1 MNKLIQNIYF
11 LLNAS
16 WIILSELFLYG
27 LFKNFDSFID
37 RITYKLADINILYV
51 KMFQAFALNNC
62 LIDDKT
68 NNKLLKFT
76 DNAPWSKKD
85 LDIETLF
92 KIEDD
97 YNILFKDGI
106 EPINSGMISLV
117 FKGYKRTLLNN
128 YNHDYDN
135 NYDKE
140 IVIIKIKRKNI
151 EENLDN
157 AIEKLL
163 FFIYVLSFIPIV
175 NKYHIPQL
183 INKNISIIRQQTNFH
198 TEIKNMIKIKH
209 NCRHLKYVKIPSVN
223 SEVTEKYPNVIFMEY
238 INGMSIN
245 KVLEPDYEAFA
256 KQVLKFGIVTT
267 LIHGVSHGDLHSGN
281 VLFIK
286 DENDEKYKYKV
297 GILDFGIIY
306 EAPPDFKQSLFDF
319 ASEMMTAPTEELAK
333 KVLLNTGL
341 IEPLEVIQNL
351 PKIHYDNIV
360 KIISNI
366 LYETIH
372 KSKEANQLKI
382 YHFLTSFHSYMSKNE
397 LLDLGLKPSDHFVK
411 TQLALAMSHGIT
423 LTLCKDD
430 YINLTDQ
437 VLNELF
443 HTKFLNLTNSDSC

>member
-1 MNKLIQNIYF
+1 MNKLIQNICF
-11 LLNAS
+11 LLDAS
-16 WIILSELFLYG
+16 WIILSELFLFW

-37 RITYKLADINILYV
+37 RITHKLANINILYV

-76 DNAPWSKKD
+76 DNVPWSQKD
-85 LDIETLF
+85 LDIDTLF

-97 YNILFKDGI
+97 YNITFKDGF

-117 FKGYKRTLLNN
+117 FKGYKRTTAN
-128 YNHDYDN
+128 DYDN
-135 NYDKE
+135 E
-140 IVIIKIKRKNI
+140 IIIIKIKRKNI
-151 EENLDN
+151 EESLDI

-163 FFIYVLSFIPIV
+163 FFIYILSFIPIV
-175 NKYHIPQL
+175 DKYHIPQL

-198 TEIKNMIKIKH
+198 TEIQNMKKIKH
-209 NCRHLKYVKIPSVN
+209 NCRNLKYVKIPN
-223 SEVTEKYPNVIFMEY
+223 ANIEVTEKYPNVILMEY
-238 INGMSIN
+238 INGIPIN
-245 KVLEPDYEAFA
+245 KVLETDYEGFA

-267 LIHGVSHGDLHSGN
+267 LIQGVSHGDLHSGN

-286 DENDEKYKYKV
+286 DENDEKNKYKIGV
-297 GILDFGIIY
+297 LDFGVIY
-306 EAPPDFKQSLFDF
+306 EANKEFKQSLFEIV
-319 ASEMMTAPTEELAK
+319 SEFLTSPVEELAK
-333 KVLLNTGL
+333 KILLNTGI
-341 IEPLEVIQNL
+341 IEPLEILQNL
-351 PKIHYDNIV
+351 PKVHFDNIV
-360 KIISNI
+360 KMIGDIIH
-366 LYETIH
+366 ETI
-372 KSKEANQLKI
+372 KSKKANQLKI

-423 LTLCKDD
+423 LTLCKDN

-443 HTKFLNLTNSDSC
+443 HTNFLN

>member
-1 MNKLIQNIYF
+1 MIKTIQNLFF

-16 WIILSELFLYG
+16 WIIFSELFLYG
-27 LFKNFDSFID
+27 IFKNFDSCID
-37 RITYKLADINILYV
+37 RLTHKLAAINILYV
-51 KMFQAFALNNC
+51 KMFQAFALNNS

-76 DNAPWSKKD
+76 DNAPWCYKD
-85 LDIETLF
+85 LDHDTLF
-92 KIEDD
+92 KLEDE
-97 YNILFKDGI
+97 YNILFMDGL

-117 FKGYKRTLLNN
+117 FKGYKKINKN
-128 YNHDYDN
+128 
-135 NYDKE
+135 E
-140 IVIIKIKRKNI
+140 PVIIKIKRKNI
-151 EENLDN
+151 EENLDD

-163 FFIYVLSFIPIV
+163 FFIHVISFIPIV
-175 NKYHIPQL
+175 NKYHIPQTVQ
-183 INKNISIIRQQTNFH
+183 KNISIIREQTNFH
-198 TEIKNMIKIKH
+198 TEIENMAKIKH
-209 NCRHLKYVKIPSVN
+209 NCRNLKYVKIPSAN
-223 SEVTEKYPNVIFMEY
+223 AEITKKYPNVIFMEY
-238 INGMSIN
+238 INGMPIN
-245 KVLEPDYEAFA
+245 KVLEEDYEAFA

-286 DENDEKYKYKV
+286 DEDDEKYKYKV
-297 GILDFGIIY
+297 GVLDFGIIY
-306 EAPPDFKQSLFDF
+306 EADKEFKQILLEF

-333 KVLLNTGL
+333 KILSSGL
-341 IEPLEVIQNL
+341 IEPLEIIQNL
-351 PKIHYDNIV
+351 PKVHYDNIV
-360 KIISNI
+360 KIVGDI

-382 YHFLTSFHSYMSKNE
+382 YHFLTTFHSYMSKNE
-397 LLDLGLKPSDHFVK
+397 LLELGLKPSDHFVK

-443 HTKFLNLTNSDSC
+443 HTKFLNLSNI

>member
-1 MNKLIQNIYF
+1 MFKIIQNLFF

-27 LFKNFDSFID
+27 IFKNFDSFID
-37 RITYKLADINILYV
+37 RITHKLADINILYV

-76 DNAPWSKKD
+76 DNAPWSQKD
-85 LDIETLF
+85 LDPDTL
-92 KIEDD
+92 INLEND
-97 YNILFKDGI
+97 YNILFKDGF

-117 FKGYKRTLLNN
+117 FKGYKTKT
-128 YNHDYDN
+128 D
-135 NYDKE
+135 E
-140 IVIIKIKRKNI
+140 VVIIKIKRKNI
-151 EENLDN
+151 EQNLDD
-157 AIEKLL
+157 AIEKLI

-183 INKNISIIRQQTNFH
+183 INKNISIIRQQTNFL
-198 TEIKNMIKIKH
+198 TEIQNMAKIKH
-209 NCRHLKYVKIPSVN
+209 NCRNLKYVKIPSAN
-223 SEVTEKYPNVIFMEY
+223 PEVTEKYPNVIFMEY
-238 INGMSIN
+238 INGMPIN
-245 KVLEPDYEAFA
+245 KVLEEDYEAFA
-256 KQVLKFGIVTT
+256 KQILKFGLVTT
-267 LIHGVSHGDLHSGN
+267 LIHGVSHGDLHCGN

-286 DENDEKYKYKV
+286 DEDDEKYKYKV

-306 EAPPDFKQSLFDF
+306 EADTEFKQSLLEF
-319 ASEMMTAPTEELAK
+319 ASEMLTTPTEELAK
-333 KVLLNTGL
+333 KVLSTGL
-341 IEPLEVIQNL
+341 IEPLEIIQNL
-351 PKIHYDNIV
+351 PKVHYDNIV
-360 KIISNI
+360 KIIGDI

-397 LLDLGLKPSDHFVK
+397 LLELGLRPSDHFIK
-411 TQLALAMSHGIT
+411 TQLALAMSHGVT

-443 HTKFLNLTNSDSC
+443 HTKILNLSNI